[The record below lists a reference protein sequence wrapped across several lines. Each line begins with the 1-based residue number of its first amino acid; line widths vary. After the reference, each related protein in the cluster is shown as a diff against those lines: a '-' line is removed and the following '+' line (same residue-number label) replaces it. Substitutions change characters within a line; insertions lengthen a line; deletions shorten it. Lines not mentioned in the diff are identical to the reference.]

1 MEVCESVFR
10 KGKLTMDI
18 TQTEQ
23 PANEIPQQTVWEHRI
38 QERQQSG
45 KSIRQY
51 CAEQG
56 IKEWQYYKWQRKLS
70 SAREPARGFMEL
82 KTKPSLRRIVVEV
95 CGCRIEVERG
105 FDTLTFKEIVSVLR
119 TA

>member
-1 MEVCESVFR
+1 
-10 KGKLTMDI
+10 MDI

-23 PANEIPQQTVWEHRI
+23 QANEIPQQTVWEHRI
-38 QERQQSG
+38 QERKQSG
-45 KSIRQY
+45 KSIRKY

-56 IKEWQYYKWQRKLS
+56 IKEWQYYQWQHKLQPS
-70 SAREPARGFMEL
+70 IQPAKGFVEL

-95 CGCRIEVERG
+95 RGCRVEVERG
-105 FDTLTFKEIVSVLR
+105 FDTLTLKEIVSVLR